1 METIFKGLNMDTYL
15 QVKRE
20 ENKEQEKARGL
31 SFVNQRQEVIQ
42 NFVDKINSDRAG
54 SAYPQVKWT
63 HINGQLRNYR
73 NMHDLEFFYKQC
85 NEAKCFSSLFWWKL
99 KEQRTTVGN

>member
-1 METIFKGLNMDTYL
+1 METIFQNINMESYL
-15 QVKRE
+15 QTKRE
-20 ENKEQEKARGL
+20 ANEKQEQARGL

-42 NFVDKINSDRAG
+42 NFVDKINKDREG
-54 SAYPQVKWT
+54 STYPNVKWT
-63 HINGQLRNYR
+63 HINGQLRKYK

-99 KEQRTTVGN
+99 KEQRTAVHN